1 MGMSNHPHLFLTSRL
16 IFSHQGY
23 AQLRP
28 VVFEF
33 GCVGL
38 VFDQERTPKISVS
51 CHQVQPIQCNNTRAV
66 SPGDLT
72 ISYLNFSKAVEFQ
85 FKYPAGCQVQPS

>member
-1 MGMSNHPHLFLTSRL
+1 MGMSNHPHPFLTSLL

-33 GCVGL
+33 GCVGH
-38 VFDQERTPKISVS
+38 VFDQERIPKTSVS
-51 CHQVQPIQCNNTRAV
+51 CHQVQLIQYNNTRAV

-72 ISYLNFSKAVEFQ
+72 ILAI
-85 FKYPAGCQVQPS
+85 